1 MVRIKVTSGD
11 PFVKEAKK
19 KEKEKMPKKPRS
31 SYLYYCEATRDDLK
45 KEHPDLSMTELAKLL
60 GEGWHS
66 LVESEKA
73 KYVAAAGTDKERYER
88 EMEEGGF
95 KKEPAEPKP
104 KKPRKSKKEANLV
117 GWCVAAFGARAPAAL
132 APRRTSPGTDAC
144 EPCRCEP
151 CRLRAHARRCR
162 RLAVRAGRCPRGTR
176 CRRRRRA
183 PSSSP
188 STTPRVTRSSGGT
201 SSSTGGA
208 LAGARARCERS
219 HTHTRL
225 NTRTHGCAPTH
236 TRLFTPPPHTAVH
249 PSPPH
254 FCSCPKHR
262 SSRLIPSRP
271 TPPQVRERN
280 TNKRLKIDGDHVNFY
295 VYYAMDD
302 NLSKHV
308 LELEG

>member
-117 GWCVAAFGARAPAAL
+117 GWQMPAGYAVQEAPPSAEQLAFDNAEGDAL
-132 APRRTSPGTDAC
+132 VGRHILFNWGGVGWC
-144 EPCRCEP
+144 EGE
-151 CRLRAHARRCR
+151 
-162 RLAVRAGRCPRGTR
+162 
-176 CRRRRRA
+176 
-183 PSSSP
+183 
-188 STTPRVTRSSGGT
+188 
-201 SSSTGGA
+201 
-208 LAGARARCERS
+208 
-219 HTHTRL
+219 
-225 NTRTHGCAPTH
+225 
-236 TRLFTPPPHTAVH
+236 
-249 PSPPH
+249 
-254 FCSCPKHR
+254 
-262 SSRLIPSRP
+262 
-271 TPPQVRERN
+271 VRERN

-308 LELEG
+308 LELEGYAWGPDADVDSWVLLSKLPDAAAVGAADDPGDTTAADTTAAAATAPDPVTDPGDPP